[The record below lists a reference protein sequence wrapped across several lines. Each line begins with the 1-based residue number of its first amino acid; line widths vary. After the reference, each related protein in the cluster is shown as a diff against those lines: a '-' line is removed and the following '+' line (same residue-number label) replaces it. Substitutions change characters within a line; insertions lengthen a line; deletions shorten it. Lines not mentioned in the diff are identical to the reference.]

1 MGNFKFKTQVIS
13 TLTLEY
19 HIEADSLEEALE
31 ELQEGEHRGRGIII
45 EDETNWESELITIQE
60 KIEE

>member
-31 ELQEGEHRGRGIII
+31 EAASE
-45 EDETNWESELITIQE
+45 ESGPVYDPPAFTWQGFHPPPC
-60 KIEE
+60 